1 MIRTLISTH
10 MKSINNKKLE
20 NFIYYGFW
28 FIAIILSLLEI
39 MQARTY
45 TDLPLL
51 DAAVVIKFLLGLLP
65 FMLLFAIN
73 NYLLIPILLK
83 RGHYGKYFACAICS
97 IAVIWIWQQF
107 QFFNLSNFAPKPNA
121 HGFPPHPGPRPL
133 LPLPIFLDLI
143 YDILI
148 VGTNLAVSLIFQQ
161 FADRLKHESL
171 MKENAENQLIYLKA
185 QINPHFYMN
194 MLNNIHGMIDIN
206 PEKAQ
211 EMVIEMSSLMRYM
224 LYDSSRPETALSS
237 EIKFIEDYLAIMR
250 VRYPEDI
257 VSIYAQLPDAKE
269 MANIKV
275 PPLIFLVFLENAF
288 KHGISYTSDSFVSV
302 SLSIDNDLILFRCMN
317 SIHKDNADKD
327 HEGIGL
333 ENVKRRL
340 KIIYEKDYNL
350 DINNTQSVYTVTLTL
365 PPYETKDIDY

>member
-1 MIRTLISTH
+1 